1 VAAVGVFNTVSM
13 LLIFPPL
20 GVAQAMQPLA
30 AFNRGSGQPLRVR
43 ALLGRTLATTSS
55 MGLLSAVAVSM
66 VPGLVAG
73 LFTRTDTELVE
84 IVRAGLPWC
93 MLSVALFGV
102 QGTASHYY
110 LAMQQPRAAGLLLL
124 GRQLLAI
131 PLFLCLPLAFGFRG
145 LYFAPLLSDLPFALL
160 AASRIRSEWRGLA
173 AGLPG
178 LEVAALRATDSTPK
192 AGAVS

>member
-1 VAAVGVFNTVSM
+1 
-13 LLIFPPL
+13 
-20 GVAQAMQPLA
+20 
-30 AFNRGSGQPLRVR
+30 VR
-43 ALLGRTLATTSS
+43 ALLGRTLATTSC
-55 MGLLSAVAVSM
+55 MGVLSAAAVCL

-73 LFTRTDTELVE
+73 LFTRTDAPLVE
-84 IVRAGLPWC
+84 LVRAGLPWC
-93 MLSVALFGV
+93 MVSVALFGV

-110 LAMQQPRAAGLLLL
+110 LAMQQPRPAGLLLL

-173 AGLPG
+173 AGLSALDSPALG
-178 LEVAALRATDSTPK
+178 ATEAAPNV
-192 AGAVS
+192 GALS